1 MLHCPKGRVI
11 AVRSIFSIFMLG
23 RPSPDRQ
30 ARQPPRRD
38 SRWLLS
44 LLVLLLVLVL
54 SGCYWLKYGRL
65 MRTHIDLLLSMAKKM
80 SDLLEDHQAITSP
93 MMSEFSYPLE
103 RARDFARIAG
113 QRYAERQSLQAFS
126 HFLDAYAELL
136 KETDRLRVLNGD
148 LTDFRARVTTLREQ
162 GAQVKAILADE
173 ER

>member
-1 MLHCPKGRVI
+1 
-11 AVRSIFSIFMLG
+11 MLG

-30 ARQPPRRD
+30 AQQPPRRD

-44 LLVLLLVLVL
+44 LLALLLLLVL
-54 SGCYWLKYGRL
+54 SGCYWLKYCRL

-80 SDLLEDHQAITSP
+80 SDLLEDHQAITPP

-113 QRYAERQSLQAFS
+113 QRYAER
-126 HFLDAYAELL
+126 L

>member
-1 MLHCPKGRVI
+1 
-11 AVRSIFSIFMLG
+11 MLG
-23 RPSPDRQ
+23 RPSPNRQ
-30 ARQPPRRD
+30 AQQPPRRD

-44 LLVLLLVLVL
+44 LLALFLLLVL

-65 MRTHIDLLLSMAKKM
+65 MRTHIDLLLSMAQKM
-80 SDLLEDHQAITSP
+80 NDLLEDHQAIPPP

-148 LTDFRARVTTLREQ
+148 LTDFRERVTTLREQ

>member
-1 MLHCPKGRVI
+1 
-11 AVRSIFSIFMLG
+11 
-23 RPSPDRQ
+23 
-30 ARQPPRRD
+30 
-38 SRWLLS
+38 
-44 LLVLLLVLVL
+44 
-54 SGCYWLKYGRL
+54 

-80 SDLLEDHQAITSP
+80 SDLLEDHQAMTPP